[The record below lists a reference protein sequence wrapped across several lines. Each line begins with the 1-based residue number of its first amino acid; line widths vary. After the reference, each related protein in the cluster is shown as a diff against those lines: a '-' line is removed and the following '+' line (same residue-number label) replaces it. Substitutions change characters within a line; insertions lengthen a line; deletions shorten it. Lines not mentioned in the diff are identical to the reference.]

1 MSAINQQTSKI
12 KVGLKP
18 KLYLGVGFFALFFAN
33 QSIPILAIPFY
44 QMTLHVDP
52 FLLGIALTIPI
63 IVSTLLGPWVGH
75 LSDNFESKFG
85 RRKPFILLASW
96 CCCVLFG
103 LIWLVSPQW
112 QESTQLLYFT
122 FFSILYYIA
131 LIFLSVPMTSLSYEM
146 SEDHHERTEIMGF
159 TSYFIKIGSLLYQ
172 WLFPLAQLTVFSS
185 IFVGIK
191 VIGWGIAILLIGL
204 LGTIPAIYC
213 QEKTYIK
220 STRVKA
226 SSVLHNLKTLKNNK
240 PLRILLILTA
250 LQLCGGA
257 FSASMD
263 YYLIVYYLNE
273 GNIVEG
279 SIWKGVLSTSYAIA
293 GIISIALITHLSP
306 AYGKINTLKF
316 IYFLNA
322 FGGIMKWFIFT
333 PGSYWLLVFDAVFCA
348 AIWAA
353 MSMLIPSMLADLC
366 DEDEL
371 MHKERREGLFASLH
385 TWVVNFSMAIAFL
398 LSGISLTLIGFDA
411 ANGQLQTS
419 ESILLMRVTLSFGTF
434 IFSLIPLWFLKDY
447 KIDANTCLATRQQLD
462 QKQR

>member
-1 MSAINQQTSKI
+1 
-12 KVGLKP
+12 
-18 KLYLGVGFFALFFAN
+18 
-33 QSIPILAIPFY
+33 
-44 QMTLHVDP
+44 
-52 FLLGIALTIPI
+52 
-63 IVSTLLGPWVGH
+63 
-75 LSDNFESKFG
+75 
-85 RRKPFILLASW
+85 
-96 CCCVLFG
+96 
-103 LIWLVSPQW
+103 
-112 QESTQLLYFT
+112 
-122 FFSILYYIA
+122 
-131 LIFLSVPMTSLSYEM
+131 
-146 SEDHHERTEIMGF
+146 
-159 TSYFIKIGSLLYQ
+159 
-172 WLFPLAQLTVFSS
+172 
-185 IFVGIK
+185 
-191 VIGWGIAILLIGL
+191 
-204 LGTIPAIYC
+204 
-213 QEKTYIK
+213 
-220 STRVKA
+220 
-226 SSVLHNLKTLKNNK
+226 
-240 PLRILLILTA
+240 
-250 LQLCGGA
+250 
-257 FSASMD
+257 MD

-411 ANGQLQTS
+411 ANEELQTS
-419 ESILLMRVTLSFGTF
+419 DSILLMRVILSFGTF

-447 KIDANTCLATRQQLD
+447 KIDENICLATRQQLD